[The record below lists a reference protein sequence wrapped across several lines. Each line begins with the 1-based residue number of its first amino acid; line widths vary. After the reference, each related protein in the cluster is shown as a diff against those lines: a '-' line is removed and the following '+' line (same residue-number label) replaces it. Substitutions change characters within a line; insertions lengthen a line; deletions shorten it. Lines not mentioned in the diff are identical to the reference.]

1 MDFVKGI
8 TQFRKI
14 ASTARKGY
22 IVYAGEL
29 TPDLPHAKVLRF
41 KRLISIIEVKDP
53 PPRLAPKRQQADC
66 ENNDR
71 SSWPGTLGCG

>member
-14 ASTARKGY
+14 ASTAQKGY

-41 KRLISIIEVKDP
+41 IEV
-53 PPRLAPKRQQADC
+53 
-66 ENNDR
+66 ENIFK
-71 SSWPGTLGCG
+71 

>member
-1 MDFVKGI
+1 MTEHIKSTLPWILSTYIERDIRQTINIRRHMDFVKGI

-14 ASTARKGY
+14 ASTAQKGY

-41 KRLISIIEVKDP
+41 IEVEKIF
-53 PPRLAPKRQQADC
+53 K
-66 ENNDR
+66 
-71 SSWPGTLGCG
+71 